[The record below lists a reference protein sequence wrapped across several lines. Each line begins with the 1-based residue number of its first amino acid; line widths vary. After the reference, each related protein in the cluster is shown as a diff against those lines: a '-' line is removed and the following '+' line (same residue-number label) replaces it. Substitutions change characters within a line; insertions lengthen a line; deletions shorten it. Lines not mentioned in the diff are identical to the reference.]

1 MAGLIDVGILKPEL
15 AGSFAAG
22 YRGAEEQ
29 RNALAQRQQQAAQAE
44 QQLASGR
51 QKLQMDE
58 MTMQRMQE
66 DRAALTGL
74 RAKLRAAGQSDDPQV
89 FFRVLAE
96 SDDPNIMMKG
106 IEGLQRYRA
115 LEAYDRQYGGGAV
128 MPSSA
133 PGAMVAPAAPA
144 ELAAGAQPEPM
155 TPVPGVVST
164 SRVPGVV
171 TAPITAPTGT
181 MREIAPGGGMGA
193 EMPLAPANALAPAA
207 AAPVNAMVAAQPAAP
222 APASDVNAL
231 TRRYNMASRAG
242 SPDAPVLL
250 KQIEAALRGD
260 QNRPMA
266 VSPGQV
272 VIDPRTGQQIFSAP
286 GKTTLSDRFVPVGR
300 LVFDRET
307 QQYISPSQAQLAQ
320 SQERPAA
327 AAAPGGKAPA
337 GYRFTP
343 TGDLEPIPGGPAARA
358 AEVKPLTPAQ
368 QDARRDKVGKEFKL
382 AQGALQTTQDV
393 LDSIAFVKS
402 EPGLS
407 RATGFSGTMLP
418 SFPEGKAASAETRL
432 ANLKGKITAL
442 GKAAAAAT
450 GAIGSIATV
459 EWKIL
464 SDQIAAIDPVKG
476 IGPLLDQIDLVETQA
491 KGALERIRDGYQ
503 RQFGEDFER
512 FPQYSDLPP
521 PKSSF
526 KPPASARGAAPA
538 APAAPAKA
546 GPSVSNW

>member
-1 MAGLIDVGILKPEL
+1 MALVNPNIAMSFRQPE
-15 AGSFAAG
+15 F
-22 YRGAEEQ
+22 RP
-29 RNALAQRQQQAAQAE
+29 RNAMAEYAQMQQIQGGQRQAEIADMQLEELRRDRDTLGQIQAAIVAKGGPADLGAAADAMLKSGNPKYFAQGLAIQETLKKQA
-44 QQLASGR
+44 LLSR
-51 QKLQMDE
+51 Y
-58 MTMQRMQE
+58 
-66 DRAALTGL
+66 
-74 RAKLRAAGQSDDPQV
+74 
-89 FFRVLAE
+89 E
-96 SDDPNIMMKG
+96 S
-106 IEGLQRYRA
+106 
-115 LEAYDRQYGGGAV
+115 QYGGGAPA

-144 ELAAGAQPEPM
+144 ELAAGAQPESM
-155 TPVPGVVST
+155 APVPGVISA

-171 TAPITAPTGT
+171 TTPITAPTGT

-193 EMPLAPANALAPAA
+193 EMPIAPANALAPLA
-207 AAPVNAMVAAQPAAP
+207 AAPVNAMLAAQPA

-231 TRRYNMASRAG
+231 RNQYIMASRAG
-242 SPDAPVLL
+242 SPDAPVIL
-250 KQIEAALRGD
+250 KQIEAALRGE
-260 QNRPMA
+260 QNKPLA

-320 SQERPAA
+320 SQERSA
-327 AAAPGGKAPA
+327 AAAPSGKAPA

-368 QDARRDKVGKEFKL
+368 EIKRRDTLGKEFKI

-407 RATGFSGTMLP
+407 RATGFTGMLP
-418 SFPEGKAASAETRL
+418 SFSEGKAASAETRL
-432 ANLKGKITAL
+432 ANLRGKITAL
-442 GKAAAAAT
+442 GKAAAAST
-450 GAIGSIATV
+450 GAIGSIANQ

-464 SDQIAAIDPVKG
+464 ADQIAAIDPVKG
-476 IGPLLDQIDLVETQA
+476 TGPLLGQLDLVEEQA
-491 KGALERIRDGYQ
+491 KGALTRIQEAYQ

-512 FPQYSDLPP
+512 FPQFSTLPP

-526 KPPASARGAAPA
+526 KSGGGAKPA
-538 APAAPAKA
+538 APAAPNIDALLKKY
-546 GPSVSNW
+546 N